1 MQSVKCFT
9 SSLFLWL
16 FHIFSKPGLLR
27 SGKRPLA
34 EEHDKNNSKL
44 YVLITQSLSFSE
56 PLKFVLFNVFV
67 FFWFSFRLLLWLE
80 KLQNPCAQC
89 NGLTPFSPSPLQLL
103 DSPNHL
109 HCSPKARQ
117 TLFSLIF
124 SSRRRNLQLCA
135 CVVSS
140 LQNVGGATAVRGYT
154 RNFHGNSE
162 RIFIA
167 QLPIRGMQQA
177 AS

>member
-34 EEHDKNNSKL
+34 EEHDKNKNKL

-67 FFWFSFRLLLWLE
+67 FFLVLSSGIVMVGETAEPLRTVEFPRSFL
-80 KLQNPCAQC
+80 
-89 NGLTPFSPSPLQLL
+89 
-103 DSPNHL
+103 
-109 HCSPKARQ
+109 
-117 TLFSLIF
+117 SLSF
-124 SSRRRNLQLCA
+124 PAVGFTQP
-135 CVVSS
+135 SS
-140 LQNVGGATAVRGYT
+140 LLSEGWTDSIFTNFLQPPQKLAVVRMRSFCKMWVGLPRWIY
-154 RNFHGNSE
+154 
-162 RIFIA
+162 A
-167 QLPIRGMQQA
+167 QFPWELRAHI
-177 AS
+177 